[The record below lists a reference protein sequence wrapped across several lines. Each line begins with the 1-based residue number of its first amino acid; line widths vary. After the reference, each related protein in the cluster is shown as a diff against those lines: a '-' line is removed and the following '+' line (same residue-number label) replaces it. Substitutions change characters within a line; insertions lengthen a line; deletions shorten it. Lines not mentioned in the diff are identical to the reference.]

1 VGAPAD
7 AAESADSV
15 GSETHPF
22 FIK

>member
-1 VGAPAD
+1 VGAPAN

-22 FIK
+22 LIK